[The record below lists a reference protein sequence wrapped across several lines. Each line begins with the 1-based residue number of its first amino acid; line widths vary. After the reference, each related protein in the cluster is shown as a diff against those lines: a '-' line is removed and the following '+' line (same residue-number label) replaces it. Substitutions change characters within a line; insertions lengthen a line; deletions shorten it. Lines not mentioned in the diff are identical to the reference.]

1 MSWSR
6 LWLCCC
12 CLLSLDVPVR
22 TLELDELFEFG
33 AGAGDE
39 RLQPG
44 SDSSAQLTLRGSLFY
59 FSDGFDKVYVSL

>member
-1 MSWSR
+1 M
-6 LWLCCC
+6 CC
-12 CLLSLDVPVR
+12 CLWILGVPVR

-44 SDSSAQLTLRGSLFY
+44 SDSSAQLTLRGSLFC
-59 FSDGFDKVYVSL
+59 FGDRFDELYVSLWRF